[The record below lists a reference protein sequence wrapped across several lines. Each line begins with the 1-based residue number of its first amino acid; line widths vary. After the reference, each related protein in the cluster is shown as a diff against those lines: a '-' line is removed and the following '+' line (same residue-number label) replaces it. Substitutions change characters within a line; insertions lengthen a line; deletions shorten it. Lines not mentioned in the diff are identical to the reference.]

1 MSTQRLDLP
10 CSFSRKEGPRIA
22 LSLDKAIETTG
33 GCSFRHNPAAPS
45 SSSSSLVAHGAS
57 WESRRDAEGAYWE
70 RSAPGLKRFHEW
82 TSFDD
87 HVEERI
93 KRKKIG
99 SDRQQ
104 LPGGGDGG
112 WFPNNTVE
120 RPQMEQEDRPRFLP
134 GVAVF
139 PPLPCSSAAV
149 ADRVEAEVGT
159 SEGSK
164 QNVKSDT
171 GSSSGSRSSSPDLN
185 ENSSDYPHGREARE
199 AVPGDGG
206 DAAKLVH
213 QGLEL
218 VNLLTACVESIGS
231 RNHEATTFFLGRL
244 GELASPGGSTV
255 HRLAAYFTEALVL
268 RVVKL
273 WPHIFSIAPRRELL
287 DRMEDDSTM
296 ALRVLNGVSPVLRF
310 IHFTINERL
319 LRAFQGKERIHIID
333 FDIKQGLQWPSL
345 FQSLAS
351 RPNPPAQVRI
361 TGVGESKQELQETG
375 ARLAAFAEALNLPFE
390 FHAVVDRLEDV
401 RLWMLH
407 VKERDSVA
415 VNCVLQLHKLL
426 YDDSGAALTDFL
438 GLIRST
444 NPEIVLIAEQ
454 EAANNDPRWETR
466 FASSLQYYSAVFD
479 MVDSCLPLESPA
491 RVKVEEM
498 LAREIRNIVS
508 GDGGERVERHE
519 VFGEWRKM
527 MEERGF
533 RCAGIG
539 ERERLLSQMLLR
551 MFACKSYGLENQGEE
566 EHGGGGLTL
575 RWLDQPLYTVSAW
588 APCETAAAPSSRSPP
603 G

>member
-1 MSTQRLDLP
+1 M
-10 CSFSRKEGPRIA
+10 E
-22 LSLDKAIETTG
+22 E
-33 GCSFRHNPAAPS
+33 
-45 SSSSSLVAHGAS
+45 
-57 WESRRDAEGAYWE
+57 E
-70 RSAPGLKRFHEW
+70 RSL
-82 TSFDD
+82 
-87 HVEERI
+87 
-93 KRKKIG
+93 
-99 SDRQQ
+99 
-104 LPGGGDGG
+104 
-112 WFPNNTVE
+112 
-120 RPQMEQEDRPRFLP
+120 FLP

-139 PPLPCSSAAV
+139 PSLPCSSVAV
-149 ADRVEAEVGT
+149 ANRVEAEGST
-159 SEGSK
+159 SDGSK
-164 QNVKSDT
+164 QNVKSDS

-185 ENSSDYPHGREARE
+185 ENSSDYPHARE
-199 AVPGDGG
+199 AGEVVPGDSG
-206 DAAKLVH
+206 DATKLVR

-244 GELASPGGSTV
+244 GELASPVGSTL
-255 HRLAAYFTEALVL
+255 HRVAAYFTEALVL

-287 DRMEDDSTM
+287 DRMEDDNTT
-296 ALRVLNGVSPVLRF
+296 ALRVLNGVSPVLKF
-310 IHFTINERL
+310 IYFTINERL
-319 LRAFQGKERIHIID
+319 LREFQGKERIHIID

-375 ARLAAFAEALNLPFE
+375 ARLAAFAEALDLPFE

-444 NPEIVLIAEQ
+444 NPEIVLMAEQ

-466 FASSLQYYSAVFD
+466 FSSSLQYYSAIFD
-479 MVDSCLPLESPA
+479 MVDSSLPMESPA

-498 LAREIRNIVS
+498 FAREIRSIVS

-519 VFGEWRKM
+519 VFG
-527 MEERGF
+527 
-533 RCAGIG
+533 
-539 ERERLLSQMLLR
+539 S
-551 MFACKSYGLENQGEE
+551 
-566 EHGGGGLTL
+566 GG
-575 RWLDQPLYTVSAW
+575 R
-588 APCETAAAPSSRSPP
+588 
-603 G
+603 